1 MHGLS
6 QYSQTLI
13 FNGYDDINFISDITD
28 DELREI
34 GVIQY
39 SERQRVS
46 MWESV
51 Y

>member
-1 MHGLS
+1 M
-6 QYSQTLI
+6 LI

-34 GVIQY
+34 GVTHH

-46 MWESV
+46 VWESV